1 MDFRNFLCFF
11 NNYNEVIKL
20 ARLIF
25 CGDKTCVFNN
35 KGKCR
40 NFKIALNEQGVCMG
54 YNPIVMP
61 VVGNTETTNVIPN
74 NNPIGF
80 GK

>member
-1 MDFRNFLCFF
+1 MTFLV
-11 NNYNEVIKL
+11 Y
-20 ARLIF
+20 
-25 CGDKTCVFNN
+25 CGEKTCAYNN

-54 YNPIVMP
+54 YSPLIMPNFNMNPNNI
-61 VVGNTETTNVIPN
+61 GDDNTASNM

-80 GK
+80 GG